1 MTRTFPGVAFNPAT
15 GRLEDVS
22 VPLTDPQG
30 EDLLVRVGAVS
41 VNPVDLR
48 RRQMLPND
56 APPVRLGY
64 DAAGVV
70 EAVGPDVTGFR
81 PGDRVFYAG
90 AANRDGANGA
100 YHLVDARLVGRAP
113 QGVSDADAAAMP
125 LTALTAWE
133 ALFERLRHDAR
144 FDGPQPGR
152 LLVINGAGGVGS
164 VALQLAKLAG
174 LHATATASRDQSAD
188 WCRVMG
194 AAEVVD
200 HAALAELPDMSFDSI
215 LCAYDADG
223 YFDTMAR
230 LIAPQGMICTIL
242 GLRQPQNLMPL
253 FQKSAGIVWEYM
265 FTRSA
270 HATADRGR
278 QGEIL
283 TQVADLMER
292 GALKTTRSVTLQ
304 GLTAQTLQEAHD
316 RVAQEKMT
324 GKLVL
329 TL

>member
-1 MTRTFPGVAFNPAT
+1 MTRTFPAVAFNPAI
-15 GRLEDVS
+15 GKLEDVT
-22 VPLTDPQG
+22 VPMTEPQG
-30 EDLLVRVGAVS
+30 EDLLVRVSAVS

-48 RRQMLPND
+48 RRQMIPND
-56 APPVRLGY
+56 APLVRLGY

-70 EAVGPDVTGFR
+70 EAVGPDASGFR

-100 YHLVDARLVGRAP
+100 YHLVDARLVGHAP
-113 QGVSDADAAAMP
+113 KSLSDADAAAMP

-133 ALFERLRHDAR
+133 SLFERLGHSAS
-144 FDGPQPGR
+144 FDGSQPGR

-174 LHATATASRDQSAD
+174 LHATATASRAQSAD
-188 WCRVMG
+188 WCRAMG

-223 YFDTMAR
+223 YFETMAR

-265 FTRSA
+265 FTRST

-283 TQVADLMER
+283 TQVAGLMDS
-292 GALKTTRSVTLQ
+292 GALKTTRSVTMK
-304 GLTAQTLQEAHD
+304 GLNAQSLQEAHD
-316 RVAQEKMT
+316 RLAQERMT

>member
-70 EAVGPDVTGFR
+70 EAVGPDVRGFR

-113 QGVSDADAAAMP
+113 RGVSDADAAAS
-125 LTALTAWE
+125 AA
-133 ALFERLRHDAR
+133 DAVS
-144 FDGPQPGR
+144 G
-152 LLVINGAGGVGS
+152 
-164 VALQLAKLAG
+164 VAL
-174 LHATATASRDQSAD
+174 
-188 WCRVMG
+188 
-194 AAEVVD
+194 
-200 HAALAELPDMSFDSI
+200 PDRI
-215 LCAYDADG
+215 
-223 YFDTMAR
+223 
-230 LIAPQGMICTIL
+230 
-242 GLRQPQNLMPL
+242 
-253 FQKSAGIVWEYM
+253 
-265 FTRSA
+265 
-270 HATADRGR
+270 
-278 QGEIL
+278 
-283 TQVADLMER
+283 
-292 GALKTTRSVTLQ
+292 
-304 GLTAQTLQEAHD
+304 EA
-316 RVAQEKMT
+316 
-324 GKLVL
+324 
-329 TL
+329 